1 MPHHDGHSQTHSHEP
16 VFPSRLRLATTAM
29 LPLGAA
35 FSAMAQQTTSQLE
48 GKAFTELNPDAGKAE
63 ASQATDHTTGLI
75 ADLAWILLLGAIVTL
90 LFKKLKQPV
99 VLGYI
104 LAGFLASP
112 KFVYLPSISNLENI
126 DLWAELG
133 IVVLMFTLGLEFS
146 FKKLIRSGSSA
157 IVTAL
162 IIITGMVLAG
172 FGVGKLLH
180 LNFINCIF
188 LGGMISMSSTT
199 IILKALTDLGLRQKK
214 FATLV
219 LAVLIIEDLFAVLML
234 VLLSS
239 LAMGDVRGSELLM
252 SIAKL
257 MFFLIIWFVVGVYL
271 LPSSL
276 KKLSRYLNDETLLI
290 VAMALCFAMAV
301 FSVVCGFSMELG
313 AFVMG
318 SILAGT
324 MAAERM
330 EKVVQPIKNLFGAVF
345 FISVGMMVDPS
356 VIATYWWEILLLA
369 AVVITGM
376 IIFGSLG
383 MLVGGQTLRVAIESG
398 FTLTQIGEFSF
409 IIASLGMS
417 LGVLQ
422 ASLYPIIVAVSV
434 ITIFTTPYFIKF
446 ADPAYTFAA
455 RHLPKGLDFLISRYS
470 KQEIDS
476 GEARREWKSVV
487 SRNLW
492 RIVLY
497 SVVLAAIMM
506 LSRMLLYPLAA
517 KYFADWGNLIATA
530 ITLVAMLPFLS
541 ALCFTSFSSA
551 QTHGANENASARS
564 YDVPSVVMRIIRYII
579 ALLFIV
585 YFLSVAYGSLVG
597 WTGGVICFVLI
608 IVFASRKLKSR
619 YTAIEKRFIDNLNI
633 RENTRLGL
641 NNNLVDD
648 MHQAYIEVGPYSSF
662 VGDRL
667 VDSGLRSNYGVSIS
681 SIQRGQ
687 KRLALPSKEERIFP
701 GDIIGIIGTDDQIKH
716 LNDDLDRDVKMHEQQ
731 GDSPQPEVVLK
742 PIRLSDE
749 SPIINRQLR
758 HTHIRRDYYAMI
770 VKILRGEDD
779 YIQPEATTVL
789 KAGDLVWFVGDPA
802 HFDALRGKPK
812 ATPAK

>member
-1 MPHHDGHSQTHSHEP
+1 MQANNSRRLLTAVSLP
-16 VFPSRLRLATTAM
+16 VA
-29 LPLGAA
+29 AA
-35 FSAMAQQTTSQLE
+35 FAALAQPTTTELE

-63 ASQATDHTTGLI
+63 ASEATNHTTGLI
-75 ADLAWILLLGAIVTL
+75 ADLAWVLLLGAIVTL

-112 KFVYLPSISNLENI
+112 KFVYLPSITNLENI
-126 DLWAELG
+126 ELWADMG

-146 FKKLIRSGSSA
+146 FKKLMSSGSSA
-157 IVTAL
+157 IVTTL

-172 FGVGKLLH
+172 FGIGKLLH
-180 LNFINCIF
+180 LNYINCIF

-199 IILKALTDLGLRQKK
+199 IILKSLTDLGLRQKK

-239 LAMGDVRGSELLM
+239 LAMGDVQGTELLL
-252 SIAKL
+252 SIGKL
-257 MFFLIIWFVVGVYL
+257 MFFLIIWFVVGVYV
-271 LPSSL
+271 LPSGL
-276 KKLSRYLNDETLLI
+276 RRLSRYLNDETMLI

-324 MAAERM
+324 MVAERM
-330 EKVVQPIKNLFGAVF
+330 EKVVQPVKNLFGAVF

-356 VIATYWWEILLLA
+356 VIGAYWWEILLLA
-369 AVVITGM
+369 VVVVVGM
-376 IIFGSLG
+376 IIFGTLG
-383 MLVGGQTLRVAIESG
+383 MLVGGQTLRVAMESG

-417 LGVLQ
+417 LGVLES
-422 ASLYPIIVAVSV
+422 SLYPIIVAVSV

-446 ADPAYTFAA
+446 ADPAYNFMA

-470 KQEIDS
+470 KQQVDS
-476 GEARREWKSVV
+476 GEARRAWKSVV
-487 SRNLW
+487 SRHLW

-506 LSRMLLYPLAA
+506 LSRTLLYPLTE
-517 KYFADWGNLIATA
+517 KYFAAWGNLVATVV
-530 ITLVAMLPFLS
+530 TLAVMLPFLS
-541 ALCFTSFSSA
+541 ALCFSTPTA
-551 QTHGANENASARS
+551 AVAASQPGDRG
-564 YDVPSVVMRIIRYII
+564 YDVPAVVMRIIRYII
-579 ALLFIV
+579 ALLFMV
-585 YFLSVAYGSLVG
+585 YFLSVAYGSTVG
-597 WTGGVICFVLI
+597 WIGGVVCFLLI
-608 IVFASRKLKSR
+608 IIFASRRLKSR

-648 MHQAYIEVGPYSSF
+648 MHQAYIEVGQYSPF

-667 VDSGLRSNYGVSIS
+667 MDSGLRSKYGVSIS

-701 GDIIGIIGTDDQIKH
+701 GDVIGIIGTDDQIKQ
-716 LNDDLDRDVKMHEQQ
+716 LNDDLDRDAKTFQAAA
-731 GDSPQPEVVLK
+731 DRPQPEVQLK
-742 PIRLSDE
+742 PIRLSDN
-749 SPIINRQLR
+749 SPIINRPLSK
-758 HTHIRRDYYAMI
+758 THIRRDYYAMI
-770 VKILRGEDD
+770 VKILRGEDN
-779 YIQPEATTVL
+779 YIQPEASTVL
-789 KAGDLVWFVGDPA
+789 QAGDLVWFVGDPT
-802 HFDALRGKPK
+802 HFDALRGGPVAKSARKRKGGKASAPK
-812 ATPAK
+812 S